1 MLTGRCGR
9 HVLELRRGI
18 AELRRRVQHLRLRWR
33 LLLRLFGVRGRRRQA
48 VEVAAVGDDQR
59 AEFQVLDVDLDH
71 CVEDVGELLEGR
83 APVGVLRPALQHHVV
98 PSEGGGA
105 VRLVEGRGRKKEGN
119 EEGVCREGGVRK
131 GLGTKGGVMETVK
144 SRTGKM

>member
-98 PSEGGGA
+98 PSEGGG
-105 VRLVEGRGRKKEGN
+105 RLGSLKAGAERKKGM
-119 EEGVCREGGVRK
+119 RK
-131 GLGTKGGVMETVK
+131 GCVVKGV
-144 SRTGKM
+144 